1 MDPLKEYLIIKKRIF
16 FDYSKHS
23 FSNDIFSRKG
33 LFDVFAFII
42 DSLKRNNMLDMQK
55 EVEMAKR
62 IRKFNYWW
70 NSR

>member
-16 FDYSKHS
+16 FVYIKHS

-42 DSLKRNNMLDMQK
+42 DALKRNNMLDMQK
-55 EVEMAKR
+55 EVEMAKG